1 LATDNAARDQV
12 VEYKDVGTRLRVTP
26 TISADDY
33 VMLQVMQEVN
43 AATAEEA
50 FGAPVISTRSV
61 DTRLLVKDGQ
71 TIVLG
76 GLRDR
81 QHGAGHGGIPLLSDI
96 PIIGFLF
103 GHTTRNT
110 DETELYLFLTPR
122 IIRGDADVDTL
133 TEPLQKRIGSPPNE

>member
-1 LATDNAARDQV
+1 
-12 VEYKDVGTRLRVTP
+12 LRVTP

-43 AATAEEA
+43 AATTEEA

-81 QHGAGHGGIPLLSDI
+81 QRGTSHSGIPFLSDI
-96 PIIGFLF
+96 PILGFLF
-103 GHTTRNT
+103 GHVNHNN
-110 DETELYLFLTPR
+110 DDTELYLFLTPR
-122 IIRGDADVDTL
+122 IIRGDSDVDTL
-133 TEPLQKRIGSPPNE
+133 TEPLRQRVGVPPHE